1 MDYSVLKKVMEYG
14 DLYESVA
21 QGVESVEELISTL
34 KRNGV
39 IAGPLQR
46 RADYLSGEPPYLS
59 IEGDSISYDAVS
71 LNRDL
76 RKLADNL
83 IPSDY
88 RDETKHAA
96 EKLQLKEQVSKLE
109 SENEKLV
116 KEMSE
121 KEKLISELRAELLA
135 RSAEMVKT
143 ELERKVI
150 VASSISVGPQ
160 ESIMDDCFLVDPN
173 RLLDVDACVA
183 RYGGE
188 LDSFYKEI
196 PTDEKNTGFEP
207 GHELTERNHALRT
220 MKTVG
225 TKRFFLK
232 RIKDN
237 AEAKETEKRVGQ
249 LFPGHGDGKTEWQ
262 KERDKILHNR
272 FMSLNNI
279 LKCDRLTNQEKLM
292 MYAMNT
298 EYHNT
303 HIERL
308 LNYAGS
314 HCINANYVIELLE
327 DPDICTTYENTIDF
341 LNQFANPSEFRMK
354 LNLAREL
361 IEGKWY
367 ITADYNGKETK
378 FQLVPIDEINE
389 LRKAVGLPISEFVYK
404 GKKTKKFGRK
414 NEDAE
419 EEEEN
424 LKKPDFV
431 EDVSADSYGDIDIP
445 DDDFEMP
452 DLDDDD
458 TSL

>member
-1 MDYSVLKKVMEYG
+1 MDYSVLKKVMEYE
-14 DLYESVA
+14 DVYEAIS
-21 QGVESVEELISTL
+21 QGVESVEELKAIL
-34 KRNGV
+34 RKNGV
-39 IAGPLQR
+39 SGGALQR
-46 RADYLSGEPPYLS
+46 RYDYLSSVAPYLS
-59 IEGDSISYDAVS
+59 IEGDSISCDVVS

-76 RKLADNL
+76 RKLVENL
-83 IPSDY
+83 IPAAY
-88 RDETKHAA
+88 RDETKHVA

-109 SENEKLV
+109 SQNEKLV
-116 KEMSE
+116 NEMSE
-121 KEKLISELRAELLA
+121 KEKLNSELRAELSE
-135 RSAEMVKT
+135 RNAEMVKT
-143 ELERKVI
+143 ELERKVL

-196 PTDEKNTGFEP
+196 PTDKKNTGFEP

-249 LFPGHGDGKTEWQ
+249 LFPGHGDGKSERQ

-389 LRKAVGLPISEFVYK
+389 LRNAVGLPVSEFVYK
-404 GKKTKKFGRK
+404 GKKKLAHKDDDT
-414 NEDAE
+414 E

-424 LKKPDFV
+424 LKEPDFA
-431 EDVSADSYGDIDIP
+431 EDGNDDSYGDIDYEEGEI
-445 DDDFEMP
+445 
-452 DLDDDD
+452 
-458 TSL
+458 